1 MREEKMSFL
10 GYSPVT
16 PQTIGLWKDD
26 FEEIYNDAGE
36 LYLLSKETY
45 TSEDDG
51 EFPEFK
57 YKYGLKCI
65 DMRAFGSDESNIVI
79 ELLMVILPEYIC
91 ESTKTKLLESFGAD
105 EVTEF
110 DMMSGSC
117 CYSVYFGSE
126 YVAYDPENLPDEWY
140 DYYYNLLDNIELQG
154 MLNVAAAVI
163 RAIDSM
169 RGFFLDNAWNKI
181 GTCGWDTLKEII
193 LGEDQLKASIARIYP
208 AIA

>member
-1 MREEKMSFL
+1 MNELSFL
-10 GYSPVT
+10 GYSPAT
-16 PQTIGLWKDD
+16 PQVIGLWKDS
-26 FEEIYNDAGE
+26 FEEIFNDAGQ
-36 LYLLSKETY
+36 LYLLSKEVY

-51 EFPEFK
+51 EIPEFK
-57 YKYGLKCI
+57 YKYGIKCT
-65 DMRAFGSDESNIVI
+65 DMRAFSSDESNIVI

-91 ESTKTKLLESFGAD
+91 ESTKTRFLESFGTD

-110 DMMSGSC
+110 DMMSESC
-117 CYSVYFGSE
+117 FSSVRFGSE
-126 YVAYDPENLPDEWY
+126 CVNYDPANLPDEWY
-140 DYYYNLLDNIELQG
+140 DYYDNPLDNIELQG
-154 MLNVAAAVI
+154 MLNVAAAVL

-181 GTCGWDTLKEII
+181 GTCGWDTLKEIL